1 MPRHSFAL
9 KEIITTNIHS
19 PRRPKKKKHEHGKQ
33 HATKQK
39 CIRCGK
45 CFKRLDSHLLRNSC
59 CKIAGHM
66 LNSSSEACIEATVP
80 PESLTASVISQES
93 LTTSATSLAPQPHVR
108 ERLLLPKSRVD
119 WDKADEFS
127 ATELVQ
133 VVMNEKD
140 IETTWEEKHTIPLEN
155 T

>member
-1 MPRHSFAL
+1 
-9 KEIITTNIHS
+9 
-19 PRRPKKKKHEHGKQ
+19 
-33 HATKQK
+33 
-39 CIRCGK
+39 
-45 CFKRLDSHLLRNSC
+45 
-59 CKIAGHM
+59 M

-93 LTTSATSLAPQPHVR
+93 LTTSATSLASQPHVR